1 MGGVP
6 TDPRSFHQ
14 PPRQGRADAGSTP
27 PTSDRGL
34 GWPRPLR
41 VHGRPGRGPGL
52 PASAGPCRSPSAP
65 LLCTPGPPAPLAE
78 AAVSARCPAAGSGQ
92 AVDSDQVQDLAAR
105 FPSTSAPVNPPATE
119 HPLSPVLALGH
130 LTLPERKPGAEGEAA
145 GPTGLQP
152 PATDVASWAASAV
165 QLGEDWPAC
174 PRPQPGRCGLGAGR
188 PPGAGPCPPL
198 LWQCRP
204 GLGEAELELCQSR
217 PVRTLFD
224 LGLRPFFPLPLAV
237 AICQV

>member
-1 MGGVP
+1 MAQTSQSPWKAWPGA
-6 TDPRSFHQ
+6 R
-14 PPRQGRADAGSTP
+14 PPRQRRSLPQSQCPPALHPRPPCSPGGGS
-27 PTSDRGL
+27 GL
-34 GWPRPLR
+34 GE
-41 VHGRPGRGPGL
+41 V
-52 PASAGPCRSPSAP
+52 PCSW
-65 LLCTPGPPAPLAE
+65 LG
-78 AAVSARCPAAGSGQ
+78 AGSG
-92 AVDSDQVQDLAAR
+92 R
-105 FPSTSAPVNPPATE
+105 RPGPGPRCPIPGTSAPVNPPATE

-174 PRPQPGRCGLGAGR
+174 PRPRPGRCGLGAGR
-188 PPGAGPCPPL
+188 PPDAGPCPPL

-204 GLGEAELELCQSR
+204 GLGEAALELCQPR
-217 PVRTLFD
+217 PVWTLFD